1 MADAI
6 FDKAGD
12 ITNLEELSVDEVAGA
27 YKAKNQAIYE
37 ARVAESERARLAKD
51 EAEQARKD
59 LAAEREKHAAAVA
72 AVNSPT
78 PQSDP
83 DELRLMARGLS
94 DEEIDQAKILA
105 KGNGTSLAEAI
116 KSPLFKLYQ
125 ENLKE
130 EERKEKAKL
139 GASSGSGQ
147 QAEELGAN
155 QVDLSKDDHKA
166 VWKKALGRG

>member
-6 FDKAGD
+6 FDKEGT

-27 YKAKNQAIYE
+27 YKAKNKEIYD
-37 ARVAESERARLAKD
+37 ARVAESEARKIAKE

-59 LAAEREKHAAAVA
+59 LAAEREKHVAEVKAAVA
-72 AVNSPT
+72 PT

-94 DEEIDQAKILA
+94 DEEIDQAKVLA

-130 EERKEKAKL
+130 EARKESAKL

-155 QVDLSKDDHKA
+155 KPDLSKDDHKA